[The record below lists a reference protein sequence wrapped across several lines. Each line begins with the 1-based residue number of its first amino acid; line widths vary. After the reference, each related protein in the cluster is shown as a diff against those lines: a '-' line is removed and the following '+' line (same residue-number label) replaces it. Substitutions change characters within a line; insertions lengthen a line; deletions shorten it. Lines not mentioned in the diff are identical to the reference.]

1 VWFIIITTNLV
12 LGANATAQWIQC
24 WPVERLWDST
34 VKGSCWP
41 RETVEHV
48 GTMGTGKP
56 CKGLRQMGILN
67 AGTLTAHS
75 IIVYSGVVDIVLAM
89 LPWKIIWNVSINK
102 KEKLGALF
110 AMSMGVL

>member
-1 VWFIIITTNLV
+1 
-12 LGANATAQWIQC
+12 
-24 WPVERLWDST
+24 
-34 VKGSCWP
+34 
-41 RETVEHV
+41 
-48 GTMGTGKP
+48 
-56 CKGLRQMGILN
+56 MGILN

-75 IIVYSGVVDIVLAM
+75 IIVYSGVVDVVLAM